1 MPLPPLLPD
10 LARLILQ
17 DVLIDGER
25 ITLIARATGSP
36 SFCPQC
42 GEPSTRVHSR
52 YTRTLA
58 DLPWQ
63 GRAVRIELTVRRFF
77 CLAAECSRQTFA
89 ERLPEVAAVSARTT
103 VRLQAAHQLIGQA
116 LGGEAG
122 VRLAAPLGMA
132 ASPDTLL
139 RRVRRALLPQQP
151 AVRVLGVD
159 DWAWK
164 KGQRYGT
171 ILCDLERRRPVDL
184 LPERSAD
191 SFARWLEAHPEVE
204 IISRDRG
211 DEYIKGANQG
221 APKAVHVADRWHLL
235 VNLREAL
242 MRAVDRHH
250 AHVLEAAKALAASQE
265 PEPLPA
271 KTPQTEP
278 AEQRLP
284 PDHRTE
290 RSQQRRARRLERYQR
305 VVELNEQGVSLRG
318 IARRMG
324 MHRAT
329 VRHWLG
335 AGSFPERPQ
344 RCVTSRT
351 DRFLDY
357 LRRRW
362 DEGCHN
368 AAQLTREIQA
378 MGFGGTAVMVRRRV
392 APWRRGER
400 TQGCRP
406 ASRQHSPCP
415 RRPSSRRVSWW
426 LLKEPAEREPEEQAL
441 VQALGDRCAE
451 LKTSAELA
459 REFAGLV
466 RQRQAGGWENW
477 MTKVQGPGV
486 ARELSG
492 FAEGL
497 KQDEAAVKAALS
509 LEWSNGQVEGRI
521 NRLKLL
527 KRQMYGR
534 AKFDLLRRRFLQA
547 G

>member
-1 MPLPPLLPD
+1 LPLPAPRPD
-10 LARLILQ
+10 PSRLTLQ

-25 ITLIARATGSP
+25 ITLIAQTIGLRSP
-36 SFCPQC
+36 CPQC
-42 GEPSTRVHSR
+42 GELAARVHSR

-63 GRAVRIELTVRRFF
+63 GRAVHIQLTVRRFF
-77 CLAAECSRQTFA
+77 CLAAACPRQTFA

-103 VRLQAAHQLIGQA
+103 VRLQAAHLLIGQA

-122 VRLAAPLGMA
+122 VRLATPLGMPT
-132 ASPDTLL
+132 SPDTLL
-139 RRVRRALLPQQP
+139 RRVRRAPLPQQL

-191 SFARWLEAHPEVE
+191 SFASWLKAHPGAE

-221 APKAVHVADRWHLL
+221 APEAVQVADRFHLL

-250 AHVLEAAKALAASQE
+250 AHVLEAARAVTVSQE
-265 PEPLPA
+265 PKPLPS

-284 PDHRTE
+284 PDHRTA
-290 RSQQRRARRLERYQR
+290 RSQQRRARRLERYRR
-305 VVELNEQGVSLRG
+305 VVELNRQGVSLRG

-324 MHRAT
+324 MARGT

-335 AGSFPERPQ
+335 AGSFPERAQ
-344 RCVTSRT
+344 HRVTSRT
-351 DRFLDY
+351 DRFRDY

-368 AAQLTREIQA
+368 AAQLTREIRA

-406 ASRQHSPCP
+406 ASRQHSPCL

-426 LLKEPAEREPEEQAL
+426 LLKEPAELEPEEHAL

-466 RQRQAGGWENW
+466 RHRQAAEWDNW

-509 LEWSNGQVEGRI
+509 LEWSNGQVEGQI

-527 KRQMYGR
+527 KRQMFGR
-534 AKFDLLRRRFLQA
+534 ARFNLLRRRFLQA

>member
-1 MPLPPLLPD
+1 LSLPALLPD
-10 LARLILQ
+10 SARITLQ

-25 ITLIARATGSP
+25 ITLVAQAIGSHGL
-36 SFCPQC
+36 CPRC
-42 GEPSTRVHSR
+42 GELSARVHSR
-52 YTRTLA
+52 YSRTLA

-63 GRAVRIELTVRRFF
+63 GRAVRIELQVRRFF
-77 CLAAECSRQTFA
+77 CLAAPCSRQTFA

-103 VRLQAAHQLIGQA
+103 ARLHETHRLIGQA

-122 VRLAAPLGMA
+122 ARLAAPLGMP

-139 RRVRRALLPQQP
+139 RRVRRASPSREP

-184 LPERSAD
+184 LPDRSAD
-191 SFARWLEAHPEVE
+191 SLASWLKAHPGVEV
-204 IISRDRG
+204 ISRDRG
-211 DEYIKGANQG
+211 DEYIKGANRG
-221 APKAVHVADRWHLL
+221 APEAVQVADRWHLL
-235 VNLREAL
+235 QNLREAL

-250 AHVLEAAKALAASQE
+250 GPVLEAAKAVLASRE

-271 KTPQTEP
+271 ETPKREP
-278 AEQRLP
+278 AEERLT

-290 RSQQRRARRLERYQR
+290 RSQQRRARRLECYRR
-305 VVELNEQGVSLRG
+305 VVELSEQGVSLRG

-335 AGSFPERPQ
+335 AGSFPERA
-344 RCVTSRT
+344 RRRVTSRT
-351 DRFLDY
+351 DPFLDY

-368 AAQLTREIQA
+368 AAQLTREIRA
-378 MGFGGTAVMVRRRV
+378 LGFSGSSVMVRRRV
-392 APWRRGER
+392 ASWRQGER
-400 TQGCRP
+400 TRGCRP
-406 ASRQHSPCP
+406 PSRRHQPP
-415 RRPSSRRVSWW
+415 LVRPSSRRVSWW
-426 LLKEPAEREPEEQAL
+426 LLTEPTQLKPEELAF
-441 VQALGDRCAE
+441 VQSLGDRCAE

-459 REFAGLV
+459 RTFADMV
-466 RQRQAGGWENW
+466 RRRQVGEWETW
-477 MTKVQGPGV
+477 KTRVQGPGV
-486 ARELSG
+486 ARELNG

-509 LEWSNGQVEGRI
+509 LEWSNGQVEGQI
-521 NRLKLL
+521 NRLKTL

-534 AKFDLLRRRFLQA
+534 AGFPLLRSRFLQA

>member
-1 MPLPPLLPD
+1 LPLPMLLPD
-10 LARLILQ
+10 PSRLTLQ

-25 ITLIARATGSP
+25 ITLIARAIGSP
-36 SFCPQC
+36 RPCPRC
-42 GEPSTRVHSR
+42 GELSTRVHSR

-63 GRAVRIELTVRRFF
+63 GRAVRIQLTVRRFF
-77 CLAAECSRQTFA
+77 CLAADCPRQTFA

-103 VRLQAAHQLIGQA
+103 ARLQAAHRLLGQA

-122 VRLAAPLGMA
+122 VRLAAPLGMP

-139 RRVRRALLPQQP
+139 RRVRRAPLPQQP

-184 LPERSAD
+184 LPQRSAD
-191 SFARWLEAHPEVE
+191 SFAAWLKAHPGVE

-221 APKAVHVADRWHLL
+221 APKAVQVADRWHLL

-250 AHVLEAAKALAASQE
+250 AHVLEAAQAVAVSRE
-265 PEPLPA
+265 HEPLPA
-271 KTPQTEP
+271 KTPQTES
-278 AEQRLP
+278 AEERLP
-284 PDHRTE
+284 PDHRAA
-290 RSQQRRARRLERYQR
+290 RGRQRRARRLERYRR
-305 VVELNEQGVSLRG
+305 VVELSEQGVSRRG
-318 IARRMG
+318 IARCMG

-329 VRHWLG
+329 VRHWLA
-335 AGSFPERPQ
+335 AGSFPERAQ
-344 RCVTSRT
+344 RRVTGRT
-351 DRFLDY
+351 DRFLDCV
-357 LRRRW
+357 RRRW
-362 DEGCHN
+362 EEGCHN
-368 AAQLTREIQA
+368 AARLTREIRA
-378 MGFGGTAVMVRRRV
+378 PGFGGTAVMVRRRV

-406 ASRQHSPCP
+406 ASRQHSPGLK
-415 RRPSSRRVSWW
+415 RPSSRRVCWW
-426 LLKEPAEREPEEQAL
+426 LLKEPAEREPEGQAL

-466 RQRQAGGWENW
+466 RRRQAEEWDNW
-477 MTKVQGPGV
+477 MTKVQRPGV

-527 KRQMYGR
+527 KRQMCGR
-534 AKFDLLRRRFLQA
+534 AGFDLLRRRFLQA